1 MNDTRK
7 ASYVIDIK
15 IDRDKNWNILSLSQE
30 AYIKKVIERFN
41 MKDCSPSMAPIMKG
55 DRFELSQSLQN
66 DFEPEHMKNVSYVV
80 AI

>member
-1 MNDTRK
+1 
-7 ASYVIDIK
+7 
-15 IDRDKNWNILSLSQE
+15 
-30 AYIKKVIERFN
+30 